1 MRKML
6 FALVIA
12 ALLVTVAGCTDE
24 TAGVSSDD
32 IPDPTT
38 QFLTLR
44 NRVYENV
51 WDAAE
56 HGSIITLDMR
66 IAYARCAIH
75 SYAYGYETDYQFK
88 NHLIFVDYPEGSQL
102 TAQGYEFKSIIVWLR
117 RGEIDLDSA
126 DERLI
131 ALSNQRQ
138 KARGW

>member
-6 FALVIA
+6 FTLVIV

-38 QFLTLR
+38 QFLNIR
-44 NRVYENV
+44 NQTYEKV
-51 WDAAE
+51 WKTAE
-56 HGSIITLDMR
+56 SGGIITLDMR

-75 SYAYGYETDYQFK
+75 SYAYGYEADYQFK
-88 NHLIFVDYPEGSQL
+88 NHLIFIDYPEGSQL

>member
-1 MRKML
+1 ML
-6 FALVIA
+6 FTLVIV
-12 ALLVTVAGCTDE
+12 ALLVTVADVDE
-24 TAGVSSDD
+24 TAEYLQMIFGS
-32 IPDPTT
+32 TT
-38 QFLTLR
+38 QFLNIR
-44 NRVYENV
+44 NQTYEKV
-51 WDAAE
+51 WKTAE
-56 HGSIITLDMR
+56 SGGIITLDMR

-75 SYAYGYETDYQFK
+75 SYAYGYEADYQFK
-88 NHLIFVDYPEGSQL
+88 NHLIFIDYPEGSQL